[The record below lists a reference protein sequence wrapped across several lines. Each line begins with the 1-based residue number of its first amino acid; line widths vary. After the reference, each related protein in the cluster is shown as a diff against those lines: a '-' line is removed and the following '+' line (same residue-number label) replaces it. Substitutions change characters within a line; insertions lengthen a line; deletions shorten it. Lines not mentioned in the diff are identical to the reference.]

1 MTRRTR
7 EGRGLKL
14 QTTHSHNEMSGTLP
28 TWHVYKIPN
37 ISLELGG
44 VDHAYSSSTWN
55 AEARGMLAI
64 EYSLGV
70 HSELQTSLSYNV
82 RPYLKKKVQNPHKGG
97 EIKLG
102 SIMDTFV
109 HQTVF

>member
-28 TWHVYKIPN
+28 TWHAYKIPN

-55 AEARGMLAI
+55 AEARGKLAI

-82 RPYLKKKVQNPHKGG
+82 RPYLKKKKAKILIR
-97 EIKLG
+97 EEK
-102 SIMDTFV
+102 
-109 HQTVF
+109 